1 MITPNQSEILG
12 LSLRTIIKCCTTAG
26 TLSGRSRL
34 SETGNQLY
42 TCYHSVCS
50 GYTDI
55 QWQFLLVKTGDKSDL
70 GTEITIPLDKQGCSS
85 LDWTVQLLLSLGE
98 RMDPAASPGASAAAD
113 PGEKRNTELLL
124 HQWENGSSFRL
135 KHVLV
140 TWNSSTCCLLPNYS
154 SAPTTNWAGQR
165 LPPTVCCPPRS
176 QQQDAA
182 FTLQVRF
189 PLPSGLCY
197 VFREKISFTG
207 SLPWRKEAACYFC
220 SLQGWWYSMPAC
232 LLSNYLL
239 RLCGTRRKSL
249 LTATA

>member
-1 MITPNQSEILG
+1 
-12 LSLRTIIKCCTTAG
+12 
-26 TLSGRSRL
+26 
-34 SETGNQLY
+34 
-42 TCYHSVCS
+42 
-50 GYTDI
+50 
-55 QWQFLLVKTGDKSDL
+55 
-70 GTEITIPLDKQGCSS
+70 
-85 LDWTVQLLLSLGE
+85 
-98 RMDPAASPGASAAAD
+98 MDPAASPGASAAAD

-239 RLCGTRRKSL
+239 RLCGTRRRSL